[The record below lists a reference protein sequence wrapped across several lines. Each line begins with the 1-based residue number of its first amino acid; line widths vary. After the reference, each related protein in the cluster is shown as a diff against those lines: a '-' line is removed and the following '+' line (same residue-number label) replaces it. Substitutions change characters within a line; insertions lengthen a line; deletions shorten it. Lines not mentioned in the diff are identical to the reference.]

1 MLNELKIKED
11 KLLDF
16 YLESKL
22 TQEVYEQKKAT
33 LDKEIKGLED
43 TKEKYKTFSND
54 TKEKII
60 SIFSLAGNI
69 ADIFK
74 KASPTRQNELL
85 KMLLTDCKLDGKRL
99 EYTLKNPFDKLI
111 KTRNIKDWTD
121 IAVKAVA
128 EFENDI
134 LN

>member
-1 MLNELKIKED
+1 MNLEKIKED

-22 TQEVYEQKKAT
+22 TQEIYEQKKAI

-54 TKEKII
+54 TKEKIVN
-60 SIFSLAGNI
+60 IFSLAGNI
-69 ADIFK
+69 AAIFK

-85 KMLLTDCKLDGKRL
+85 KMLLTDCKLDDKKL
-99 EYTLKNPFDKLI
+99 EYTLKKPFDKLI

-121 IAVKAVA
+121 IAVESVA
-128 EFENDI
+128 EFEKNI